1 MILIKFEE
9 EEDENSPEFKK
20 LKGKARIK
28 IQYRFIKPS
37 TQSNAAPMTPMTP
50 ASIPAF
56 IEEPRIA
63 PLDEEEDEEDEVL
76 VPVLEPVDDVVLD
89 VVPVVEEVLD
99 EEDVPEVDDVPVA
112 VPVEDVPVAVV
123 PEVPVLVEPD
133 EVPEALEELKQ
144 LESEL
149 L

>member
-56 IEEPRIA
+56 TEEPRIA
-63 PLDEEEDEEDEVL
+63 PLDEEEDDEEEDEEAEKL
-76 VPVLEPVDDVVLD
+76 KAQRLEEYRKKKEGKVKPAAKSMVTLD
-89 VVPVVEEVLD
+89 VKPWGQSTF
-99 EEDVPEVDDVPVA
+99 A
-112 VPVEDVPVAVV
+112 G
-123 PEVPVLVEPD
+123 LVF
-133 EVPEALEELKQ
+133 ART
-144 LESEL
+144 L
-149 L
+149 LTVYLR

>member
-1 MILIKFEE
+1 MSDIEEEIQQSSGGLEEEHEEEEEGVEEHPRKDKHRAYDEEEE

-63 PLDEEEDEEDEVL
+63 PRDEEEDEE
-76 VPVLEPVDDVVLD
+76 
-89 VVPVVEEVLD
+89 
-99 EEDVPEVDDVPVA
+99 
-112 VPVEDVPVAVV
+112 
-123 PEVPVLVEPD
+123 
-133 EVPEALEELKQ
+133 
-144 LESEL
+144 
-149 L
+149 